1 MKLGDSV
8 GDTVGNK
15 DGANVAVVIEK
26 DGREEYQIRMC
37 EIFDSIY
44 NTKFRHTQT
53 YLRASVGLR
62 LGEI

>member
-1 MKLGDSV
+1 MVGLTVGDLEGVRVGSFVRFDSV

-15 DGANVAVVIEK
+15 DGGNAVAIAK

-37 EIFDSIY
+37 EIFIN

-53 YLRASVGLR
+53 
-62 LGEI
+62 

>member
-8 GDTVGNK
+8 GDAVGNK

-53 YLRASVGLR
+53 
-62 LGEI
+62 

>member
-26 DGREEYQIRMC
+26 DGRE
-37 EIFDSIY
+37 
-44 NTKFRHTQT
+44 
-53 YLRASVGLR
+53 
-62 LGEI
+62 